1 MPPCLSTRS
10 AKANLSLSLPKYP
23 KSRRK
28 STDESPNISI
38 RRSEAGRRRLS
49 WSCFVAGASQSPSE
63 PRTTVRAPAAS
74 RPSRRRS
81 RSRSSAWSAAAPQAS
96 ALWRRAGASA
106 VRSHGRKSSATA
118 KSTERASTR
127 MARGPGSPITTLS
140 PGIVGARDDEE
151 KAGAEGGRS
160 LAGAEAGGGVVA
172 THEGEAGGRRAEREE
187 DQLPDPLGLHGG
199 GSARQG

>member
-1 MPPCLSTRS
+1 M
-10 AKANLSLSLPKYP
+10 
-23 KSRRK
+23 
-28 STDESPNISI
+28 SI
-38 RRSEAGRRRLS
+38 RRSEAGRRTVS

-63 PRTTVRAPAAS
+63 PRTMVRAPAAS
-74 RPSRRRS
+74 MPSRRNS
-81 RSRSSAWSAAAPQAS
+81 RSRTSAWAAAAPQAS

-106 VRSHGRKSSATA
+106 VRSHGRKSSAMA

-127 MARGPGSPITTLS
+127 MARGPGSRITMLS
-140 PGIVGARDDEE
+140 PGIASQTESLRRDGEE

-187 DQLPDPLGLHGG
+187 DQLLDPLGLHGG
-199 GSARQG
+199 GSAGMG